1 MYRHSI
7 PSQATET
14 FGITTVILT
23 QPHLVSVV
31 RSKVLMFISNV
42 AYWQLVRGGGGGGG
56 INKKKPPPAPPPPDH
71 SNKTPTGQRK
81 MWENTKSWFEN
92 LNENLVPQP
101 ICTFFRLIP
110 LSLEVCLQK
119 IFPLKWKGKKRG
131 GGATKPKSQG
141 VTFKPQNNQ
150 FFLLSMHD
158 LPKLF
163 FKTTD
168 RAELD
173 WLTRFWAVFTVLA
186 RWSENGLTTCS
197 QSNSVL
203 F

>member
-31 RSKVLMFISNV
+31 RSKVLMFIGNV
-42 AYWQLVRGGGGGGG
+42 ADWQLVGGGRG
-56 INKKKPPPAPPPPDH
+56 DH
-71 SNKTPTGQRK
+71 SNNTPTGQRK
-81 MWENTKSWFEN
+81 MWENTKTWFEN
-92 LNENLVPQP
+92 FNENLVPQP

-131 GGATKPKSQG
+131 GATKPKSQG

-150 FFLLSMHD
+150 FFLLSVHD

-197 QSNSVL
+197 QSNGVL